1 MNIKVKKLHEDA
13 RLPTRGSEYSA
24 GYDLYAIIEPNR
36 LHTYNDGAEFVTI
49 PPHTCT
55 PIRTGLAME
64 LPHGYFGAIFAISGL
79 ATKEG
84 LRPATCTSVIDS
96 DYKGEVI
103 VPLHNDTDYY
113 KEVRGGDRIAQLVLL
128 PYQTA
133 EFTLDDNLSE
143 TDRGTGGFGSTNK

>member
-1 MNIKVKKLHEDA
+1 MDILEQY
-13 RLPTRGSEYSA
+13 LPR
-24 GYDLYAIIEPNR
+24 
-36 LHTYNDGAEFVTI
+36 
-49 PPHTCT
+49 
-55 PIRTGLAME
+55 
-64 LPHGYFGAIFAISGL
+64 SGL

-84 LRPATCTSVIDS
+84 LRPATCTSVIDR
-96 DYKGEVI
+96 DYKGEKII